1 MNLGNEEETFRQ
13 NRLKAERR
21 LLALVLANRD
31 ACLEFISG
39 SQICNFVLP
48 IHEQLYSDLL
58 KCQHR
63 GIEVSANALIKRVNS
78 ADEAHMNLVS
88 SYICGLEELGAL
100 MPDEPCSRD
109 EVRNYAI
116 RSCLLDI
123 GQRMAK
129 AALGNDGFSGTD
141 LIECFEQELYDLYR
155 QSTER
160 QATLMVTSLGELP
173 VKNDPQLE
181 MRVEAQ
187 SRAGESFSDVAR
199 QISAGR
205 LICIKEVNEGAGL
218 QLMGDLVA
226 RQYLH
231 GLAISS
237 VGLSAGDVLRH
248 LFGHNRSEGTI
259 ENKRSNEKIDCAR
272 KTERDGMGYCPT
284 SIYVDDQA
292 SVSISALRQKNRY
305 QKRRYDM
312 PVHVILSID
321 RVSRFVGDEQLDQTM
336 IRSRNLSDL
345 KRLAGEIDT
354 AIVLIETCA
363 SIQSS
368 TVDENIDAI
377 IEMVA
382 GQRNSKN
389 DPAEEIRILSR
400 A

>member
-1 MNLGNEEETFRQ
+1 MNLGNEEEIFRQ

-21 LLALVLANRD
+21 FLARALANRD
-31 ACLEFISG
+31 GCLEFISG
-39 SQICNFVLP
+39 SQTCNFALP
-48 IHEQLYSDLL
+48 LHEQLYSDLL
-58 KCQHR
+58 KCQHH
-63 GIEVSANALIKRVNS
+63 GIEVSAKALIKRVNS

-109 EVRNYAI
+109 EVRDYAI

-129 AALGNDGFSGTD
+129 AALSNYGFSGTD
-141 LIECFEQELYDLYR
+141 LIECFEQELYDFYR
-155 QSTER
+155 QATER
-160 QATLMVTSLGELP
+160 QA
-173 VKNDPQLE
+173 
-181 MRVEAQ
+181 Q
-187 SRAGESFSDVAR
+187 SPAEENLSDVAR

-205 LICIKEVNEGAGL
+205 LICIEEVNEGAGL

-231 GLAISS
+231 GLALCS
-237 VGLSAGDVLRH
+237 VGLSAGDVLRG
-248 LFGHNRSEGTI
+248 LFGHDRAEETI
-259 ENKRSNEKIDCAR
+259 GNKRSTGRIDCAR
-272 KTERDGMGYCPT
+272 KTERDGMRHSPT
-284 SIYVDDQA
+284 CIYVDDQEP
-292 SVSISALRQKNRY
+292 VSISALRQKNRH

-312 PVHVILSID
+312 PVHVILKID
-321 RVSRFVGDEQLDQTM
+321 QVSRFVGDEQLDQAT

-368 TVDENIDAI
+368 IADENIDAI
-377 IEMVA
+377 IQVVA
-382 GQRNSKN
+382 GQRDSKN
-389 DPAEEIRILSR
+389 DPGEEIRILSR